1 MENETPQEGSIVL
14 YQADGRNVPVQVAYH
29 DETFWMTQKN
39 IAALFDVNV
48 RTISEHL
55 KNIYET
61 AELQQESTIRNFRIV
76 RQEGSRQVA
85 REISFYNLDAI
96 IAVGYRV
103 NSKQATQFRIWA
115 TSVLHEYIVKGFA
128 LNDDMLKN
136 GRPFGDDY
144 FEELLARIRDIRT
157 SERRFYQKITDL
169 FSEVSWDY
177 DPKSQTARD
186 FFASFQ
192 NKMHYAITGL
202 TAAEIIT
209 SRVDSSKT
217 NIGLTNWK
225 GSPKGHPHA
234 GDVAIAKNYLSKDE
248 LDALNTLTTGLLDL
262 TEARVKRHTLTSMSE
277 CAELID
283 QYLRLAGMPLL
294 EGKGNR
300 GHKQA
305 VDKAMDEYRKW
316 DRMRENDFDKFVKG
330 VEDGGPR

>member
-1 MENETPQEGSIVL
+1 MESEEPQEGSIVL
-14 YQADGRNVPVQVAYH
+14 YQADGRNVPVQVTYK
-29 DETFWMTQKN
+29 DETFWMTQSGIADLFSVTKQN
-39 IAALFDVNV
+39 I
-48 RTISEHL
+48 SYHL
-55 KNIYET
+55 KNIFDTGELDKEAVVKDFLTT
-61 AELQQESTIRNFRIV
+61 AVDGKQYH
-76 RQEGSRQVA
+76 VA
-85 REISFYNLDAI
+85 FYDLDAI

-186 FFASFQ
+186 FFAGFQ

-209 SRVDSSKT
+209 SRADSSKT
-217 NIGLTNWK
+217 NMGLTNWK

-248 LDALNTLTTGLLDL
+248 LEALNTLTTGLLDL
-262 TEARVKRHTLTSMSE
+262 TEARVRRHTLTSMSE
-277 CAELID
+277 CADLID

-300 GHKQA
+300 GHNQA

-316 DRMRENDFDKFVKG
+316 DKARENDFDRFVKG